1 MPVFKSNLDI
11 QQNQLL
17 NAVLHR
23 CPDLPVNPV
32 EGQLYYNEGKR
43 LAYLWD
49 GQYWVPWGSLTGGG
63 SGSGEVRQFVTTI
76 LNPNLR
82 SGAIIVRLYED
93 PVAVRVDA
101 HFSTVNTVYFN
112 IDYRSNVNQTGTY
125 ITDRAMTASY
135 DSNEYTTIDHAWLK
149 KDDWLYLS
157 IASGSGDTGTV
168 VEEDPAGAAGETG
181 TGTGTEP
188 PAGDGEV
195 LGVLT
200 VILTCITN

>member
-11 QQNQLL
+11 QQNQLQ

-43 LAYLWD
+43 IAYLWD
-49 GQYWVPWGSLTGGG
+49 GQYWVPWGSSSGGG
-63 SGSGEVRQFVTTI
+63 GSGEVRQFVTTI

-93 PVAVRVDA
+93 LVAVRVDA
-101 HFSTVNTVYFN
+101 HFSTVNTVNFN
-112 IDYRSNVNQTGTY
+112 IDYRTNVNQTGTY
-125 ITDRAMTASY
+125 ITDRPMTASY

-168 VEEDPAGAAGETG
+168 TEGDPAGAVGG
-181 TGTGTEP
+181 TGIEP
-188 PAGDGEV
+188 EPIAGDGEV
-195 LGVLT
+195 LGLLT
-200 VILTCITN
+200 VVLTCITN